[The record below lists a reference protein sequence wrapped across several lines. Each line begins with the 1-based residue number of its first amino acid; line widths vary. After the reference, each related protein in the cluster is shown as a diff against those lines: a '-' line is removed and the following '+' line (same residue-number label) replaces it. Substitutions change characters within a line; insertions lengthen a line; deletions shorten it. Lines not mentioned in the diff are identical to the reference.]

1 MVKVRRA
8 EERDIPRILELL
20 VQVNMVHHN
29 GRPDLFNGPATKYT
43 EAELRELLKD
53 ESRPVFVGVG
63 EDDVPKGHGFCI
75 FQQHIGD
82 NILTDVKTLYIDDIC
97 VDENCRRQG
106 VAESIYKAILDYAA
120 ETDCYNVTLNV
131 WALNP
136 GAQRFYE
143 KMGMVP
149 QKIGMETI
157 L

>member
-1 MVKVRRA
+1 MVRVRRA

-20 VQVNMVHHN
+20 VQVNMVHHL

-43 EAELRELLKD
+43 EEELRDLLKD
-53 ESRPVFVGVG
+53 ETRPVFVGVG

-75 FQQHIGD
+75 FQQHLGD
-82 NILTDVKTLYIDDIC
+82 NILTDIRTLYIDDIC
-97 VDENCRRQG
+97 VDEKCRRQG
-106 VAESIYKAILDYAA
+106 VAESIYVAILAFA
-120 ETDCYNVTLNV
+120 KENGCYNVTLNV
-131 WALNP
+131 WTLNP